1 MDKITI
7 KGLEIYA
14 YHGVFPEEKREGQK
28 FYINA
33 NLYCDL
39 SKPAATDHLED
50 STHYGLVCEQ
60 ITKSMTE
67 KSYDLIEKVAGIVAK
82 DILLHFP
89 LVKGVEIEVQKP
101 EAPIGLPFE
110 TVSVTLEKGWHR
122 VYVAFGSN
130 LGEREKLIQEALDE
144 IKAQDFVRDMV
155 ISSFVIS
162 KPYGGVEQGDF
173 VNGVCGFDTFLTPW
187 ELLEFLQSLEQKA
200 HRERLVHWGPRTLD
214 LDILFYEDLILDSQD
229 LVIPHKDMKNRDFV
243 LTPLKEI
250 APFFR
255 HPITKKTVEEME
267 TELVHRNT
275 QEGTYIYGTV

>member
-1 MDKITI
+1 MDVITI
-7 KGLEIYA
+7 KNLEVFA

-39 SKPAATDHLED
+39 SKPAASDALED

-67 KSYDLIEKVAGIVAK
+67 KSYDLIEKAAGTVAK

-214 LDILFYEDLILDSQD
+214 LDILLYDD
-229 LVIPHKDMKNRDFV
+229 LVLDHKDLTIPHKDMKNRDFV

-255 HPITKKTVEEME
+255 HPITQKTVEEME
-267 TELVHRNT
+267 NELVHRNT

>member
-1 MDKITI
+1 MDVITI
-7 KGLEIYA
+7 KNLEVFA

-67 KSYDLIEKVAGIVAK
+67 KSYDLIEKAAGTVAK
-82 DILLHFP
+82 DILLYFP

-130 LGEREKLIQEALDE
+130 LGEREKLIQEALEE

-162 KPYGGVEQGDF
+162 KPYGEVEQGDF

-214 LDILFYEDLILDSQD
+214 LDILLYDD
-229 LVIPHKDMKNRDFV
+229 LVLDHKDLTIPHKDMKNRDFV

-255 HPITKKTVEEME
+255 HPIYQKTVEEME